1 MGWLL
6 GGRGVNALLRLLYL
20 ALATR
25 SLGLTDFG
33 NFAIIV
39 GLGQAITGLATF
51 QTWQLI
57 VRHGA
62 RHGAAGDVLGFA
74 LALDGISMVAG
85 AMLSAILVWLAP
97 AWIGLPRNLCSI
109 ALGFC
114 LVSLLTIRS
123 TPTGILRLHD
133 RYGLATIAESAT
145 PVVRAIGAGLA
156 VWLMPTVTGFLLVWA
171 LAELAS
177 ASAYWF
183 FAAREERPR
192 LSAIGLRGASFHE
205 GSPWPFVWA
214 TNLSGSLSVASRQIL
229 LVLVGAIGGPVLAG
243 GFRVAAQLGFGML
256 KLAQAVS
263 RAIYPELVR
272 SSDEAHGLAWRMTWW
287 SGTVGLATV
296 VATVLLGQWALGMI
310 AGPAYGFAYVAM
322 VLLAAGAAFEMAA
335 ASGEALLIAQGR
347 VSLALFIRVI
357 PAGLAL
363 ALLPL
368 AIGQAGLTGAAIC
381 VLASSVLAFAGF
393 ARAGRRGRQRLT
405 PEAPARNHRTALEAP
420 QEAAGPE
427 IR

>member
-1 MGWLL
+1 MGLMRRVLRNMGWLL
-6 GGRGVNALLRLLYL
+6 GGRGINALLSLLYL

-33 NFAIIV
+33 YFAIIV
-39 GLGQAITGLATF
+39 GFAQAITGLATF

-62 RHGAAGDVLGFA
+62 EHGSAGDAVGFA
-74 LALDGISMVAG
+74 LALDGASIFAG
-85 AMLSAILVWLAP
+85 TIVSVLIVGLVP
-97 AWIGLPRNLCSI
+97 QWIGLPPELAYV

-114 LVSLLTIRS
+114 LVSLLAIRS

-133 RYGLATIAESAT
+133 RYGQATIAESAT
-145 PVVRAIGAGLA
+145 PLVRAIGACLA
-156 VWLMPTVTGFLLVWA
+156 AWLMPTVAGFLLVWA

-177 ASAYWF
+177 TVAYWI

-192 LSAIGLRGASFHE
+192 LSTIGLRSLASYE

-263 RAIYPELVR
+263 RAVYPELVR
-272 SSDEAHGLAWRMTWW
+272 SGEEAHGLASKMTLL
-287 SGTVGLATV
+287 SGGIGLA
-296 VATVLLGQWALGMI
+296 AVLAAILFGQWALGLV
-310 AGPAYGFAYVAM
+310 AGPAFVFAHLAM
-322 VLLAAGAAFEMAA
+322 VLLAAGAAVEMAA
-335 ASGEALLIAQGR
+335 ASAEALLVAQGR
-347 VSLALFIRVI
+347 VYLALSIRAL
-357 PAGLAL
+357 PTLAAL
-363 ALLPL
+363 ALLPF
-368 AIGQAGLTGAAIC
+368 AMAQAGLSGAAAT
-381 VLASSVLAFAGF
+381 VLLGSALTFAGF
-393 ARAGRRGRQRLT
+393 IRAARKA
-405 PEAPARNHRTALEAP
+405 RTAAAP
-420 QEAAGPE
+420 DRAQEASGSV